1 MKFGKLTDPDA
12 ISKID
17 FSIPPDDAHLK
28 EVLGGSPAAKFN
40 AYVGCPMWGNKAWV
54 GKLYPKGTPQNQYL
68 EHYSR
73 SFNTIELNTTH
84 YRVPK
89 PEIVQR
95 WKEMAAPG
103 FIFAPK
109 IPQSISHYRKL
120 LNAAEE
126 TQRFVETISLFE
138 ERLGCSFVQ
147 LHPSF
152 GPELINNLESFLI
165 TFPKQIPLAIE
176 FRHGGWFS
184 EQQLIPEARAIL
196 EAHAVA
202 PVITDVA
209 GRRDVCQVSLTNKTA
224 MIRFVGNALHETDYS
239 RTDAWIDRIANWV
252 ALGLEKL
259 YFFVHEPDDTYAP
272 EMGEYVIKQLNERF
286 DLGLAIP
293 GIHDWGNQQ
302 MSLF

>member
-12 ISKID
+12 ISQVD
-17 FSIPPDDAHLK
+17 FSIPPDDDHLR
-28 EVLGGSPAAKFN
+28 EVLGGSPAANFK

-89 PEIVQR
+89 PEIIHR
-95 WKEMAAPG
+95 WREMAEEG
-103 FIFAPK
+103 FMFAPK

-120 LNAAEE
+120 KNAEAE
-126 TQRFVETISLFE
+126 TQRFVETIRLFE
-138 ERLGCSFVQ
+138 ERLGCSFIQ

-152 GPELINNLESFLI
+152 GPELMDNLESYLI
-165 TFPKQIPLAIE
+165 AWPKDIPLAIE
-176 FRHGGWFS
+176 FRHSAWFS
-184 EQQLIPEARAIL
+184 KQQLIPEARAIL
-196 EAHAVA
+196 QAHGVA

-224 MIRFVGNALHETDYS
+224 MLRFVGNALHETDYT
-239 RTDAWIDRIANWV
+239 RTDAWIERIAQWV
-252 ALGLEKL
+252 ALGLEEL
-259 YFFVHEPDDTYAP
+259 YFFVHEPDDTHAP
-272 EMGEYVIKQLNERF
+272 EMGEYVIKKLNERF
-286 DLGLAIP
+286 GLGLAIP
-293 GIHDWGNQQ
+293 GIHSLGNQQ

>member
-12 ISKID
+12 ISQID
-17 FSIPPDDAHLK
+17 FSVPPDDDHLK
-28 EVLGGSPAAKFN
+28 EVLGGTPATQFN

-89 PEIVQR
+89 PEIVER
-95 WKEMAAPG
+95 WNTMAAPN
-103 FIFAPK
+103 FKFAPK

-120 LNAAEE
+120 KNAEEE

-152 GPELINNLESFLI
+152 GPELMDNLESYLI
-165 TFPKQIPLAIE
+165 AFPTHIPLAIE
-176 FRHGGWFS
+176 FRHAGWFS
-184 EQQLIPEARAIL
+184 QQQLIPEARAIL
-196 EAHAVA
+196 EAHGVA

-239 RTDAWIDRIANWV
+239 RTDAWIERIAQWV
-252 ALGLEKL
+252 AQGLEEL

-272 EMGEYVIKQLNERF
+272 EMGEYVIKKLNERF

-293 GIHDWGNQQ
+293 GLHDFGNQQ